1 MKASD
6 RAPCG
11 QPPVTLQR
19 LSVHYRKACALQDVS
34 GHFARGSLTAVVGRN
49 GSGKST
55 LLKSIAGRLPAHAVC
70 SAQGVRL
77 ALPLQKMAY
86 LAQRS
91 ELDPRFPISVLDCTL
106 QGYWQ
111 QVGAFGRI
119 TADMQARAQQALH
132 TVGLAGAGPHRLEAL
147 SVGQL
152 QRVLFAR
159 LLLQDAE
166 LILLDEP
173 FSAVDAQTTDDLLA
187 LLQLWQQ
194 QGRTVIAVLH
204 DAQQV
209 ERYFSHT
216 LVLNGKAVSWGERTP
231 TQGMTL
237 QVAA

>member
-1 MKASD
+1 MKSTAQEL
-6 RAPCG
+6 G
-11 QPPVTLQR
+11 TQPAVTLHR
-19 LSVHYRKACALQDVS
+19 LSVHYRKACALQEVS
-34 GHFARGSLTAVVGRN
+34 GRFERGSLTAVTGRN

-70 SAQGVRL
+70 SASGVNL
-77 ALPLQKMAY
+77 GVPMQKMAY

-91 ELDPRFPISVLDCTL
+91 EMDPRFPISVLDCTL
-106 QGYWQ
+106 LGFWQ
-111 QVGAFGRI
+111 QAGAFGCI
-119 TADMQARAQQALH
+119 TAQMQARAHNALR
-132 TVGLAGAGPHRLEAL
+132 TVGLPDSGLHRLEAL

-173 FSAVDAQTTDDLLA
+173 FSAMDAQTTEDLLN
-187 LLQLWQQ
+187 LLQQWQQ

-209 ERYFSHT
+209 QGCFSHT
-216 LVLNGKAVSWGERTP
+216 LVLDGKTGHWGERTP
-231 TQGMTL
+231 AARMVL
-237 QVAA
+237 QAAA